1 MATGD
6 ETPGRSVSP
15 NGKAKSR
22 SKTKTK
28 PKATHAKV
36 TATATK
42 KKRKSKGVTK
52 VVSKSTGVD
61 PTPKPSK
68 KKRKRS
74 TSASN
79 ASSSLQKQKPAKK
92 KVKVYLPATHAHIH
106 THTHTLQL
114 TLYQTAA
121 RVHDN
126 AESEDQGQVSD
137 DGIMWTKPT
146 GQARGPP
153 VATNLLPD
161 EPSSAEDDMSL
172 DDLYVLYHTA
182 THHLLTML
190 VNPPVPLPALTRR
203 VAMKWMT
210 LQSL

>member
-92 KVKVYLPATHAHIH
+92 KVKVYLPATH